1 MTQRKYSLDF
11 RKEEINLVMQRW
23 SAGLSCSLVGV
34 GSVGKSNLLQHL
46 TDLEVQKYHRG
57 AKADLF
63 YPINVDAN
71 LLGAFP
77 AEPTDAFRCWAGYE
91 LLMHRLYMALYP
103 FDMLPADEAQR
114 FYDLYRLL
122 QDGTNPIYQYMGL
135 RYFEMGMSIFFRNK
149 VKIVFMLDEFEEL
162 VARLPVKF
170 FLTLRGVRDMYK
182 RSLLFLTF
190 SREPISVLIDRYTIE
205 PLLIEPFAELFSDGI
220 FYIGPY
226 NAADSQAMVDELAT
240 RHGKTFAP
248 VVTQAI
254 QRVTGRY
261 AGLLRAVFAVMDTLP
276 NLNWGGSSV
285 DVLAAALIARHPIR
299 TECATIWK
307 SLTPAEHYVLKAAA
321 QLVPYQKTEEAEFTV
336 SMLVQKRLLQVD
348 TAQQTLSI
356 EPPIFRHY
364 VMTNPAS

>member
-1 MTQRKYSLDF
+1 MTQRKYALDF

-23 SAGLSCSLVGV
+23 SAGLSCSLIGV

-77 AEPTDAFRCWAGYE
+77 EEPTDAFRCWAGYE

-103 FDMLPADEAQR
+103 FDMLPAEEAQR

-135 RYFEMGMSIFFRNK
+135 RYFEMGMSLFFRNK

-162 VARLPVKF
+162 VARLPIKF

-190 SREPISVLIDRYTIE
+190 SREPISVLVDRYTID

-226 NAADSQAMVDELAT
+226 NAADSQAMVDELMA
-240 RHGKTFAP
+240 RHGKSFAP

-285 DVLAAALIARHPIR
+285 DVLAEALIARHPIR
-299 TECATIWK
+299 SECATIWK
-307 SLTPAEHYVLKAAA
+307 SLTPAEHYVLRAAA
-321 QLVPYQKTEEAEFTV
+321 HLVPYQKTEEAEFTV

-348 TAQQTLSI
+348 AAQQTLSI